1 MEPISRFMI
10 RLLVGYRIADF
21 GRTRPGELAHRG
33 GLVHFGDLEGA
44 HCVDHTADDFAGGGI
59 CHVAHLA
66 IDGERV
72 AHLHAVLG
80 ADIDDDGAIRRSI
93 RYQAVNLDDL
103 NGPRGQRR
111 RLLIQTGSHVSGR
124 LVDGLAQDGVGEVG
138 ILHIERATAPAAGV
152 SAGAQDAGARARLF
166 AVALHRGQDLGGRR
180 VDHARGNGTHG
191 GGFGSFHAAD
201 SEAAQRVG
209 RRTAADGGT
218 LIVTAELGD
227 AADDDGIDTENAGDL
242 GGAGGVGAV
251 AVGEILLRQDLV
263 ELFAF
268 DDGEDAIVHQLVDED
283 VGNALADILIGSE
296 HRGDSALYGR
306 VIEVHHGDTL
316 LLLGRCS
323 GNQREAQHK
332 TRNSAHRSLVAKHRP
347 IRGGRQRVR
356 YYYKPKEVHGYSASA
371 RATLARTSTGSGW
384 STRITVARGPE
395 GRQRW
400 NIRGAGKPAKMLIS
414 GTRQAAATC
423 WPAES

>member
-10 RLLVGYRIADF
+10 RLLVGYRVADF
-21 GRTRPGELAHRG
+21 GGSGPGELAHRG
-33 GLVHFGDLEGA
+33 RLVHFGDLEGA
-44 HCVDHTADDFAGGGI
+44 HGVDHTADDFAGGGI

-66 IDGERV
+66 IDGQGV
-72 AHLHAVLG
+72 AHFHAVLG

-93 RYQAVNLDDL
+93 RHQAVNLDDL

-111 RLLIQTGSHVSGR
+111 RLLIQTVSHVGGR
-124 LVDGLAQDGVGEVG
+124 LVDRRPQNGVGEVG
-138 ILHIERATAPAAGV
+138 TLHIEPRATRAAV
-152 SAGAQDAGARARLF
+152 ASTRSQDTGAAARLF

-296 HRGDSALYGR
+296 HRGDSALHGR

-323 GNQREAQHK
+323 GNQREARYQ
-332 TRNSAHRSLVAKHRP
+332 TRNSAHKSPVAKHRP
-347 IRGGRQRVR
+347 IRYSRQRFR
-356 YYYKPKEVHGYSASA
+356 YYYNPKEVHGYSASA
-371 RATLARTSTGSGW
+371 RAT
-384 STRITVARGPE
+384 
-395 GRQRW
+395 
-400 NIRGAGKPAKMLIS
+400 
-414 GTRQAAATC
+414 
-423 WPAES
+423 

>member
-10 RLLVGYRIADF
+10 RLLVGDHVADL
-21 GRTRPGELAHRG
+21 GGSGPRELAHRG

-44 HCVDHTADDFAGGGI
+44 HGVDHTADDPAAGGI
-59 CHVAHLA
+59 FHVAHLA
-66 IDGERV
+66 VDGERV
-72 AHLHAVLG
+72 AHLDAVLG

-93 RYQAVNLDDL
+93 RHQAVNLDGLD
-103 NGPRGQRR
+103 GRRGQRR
-111 RLLIQTGSHVSGR
+111 RLLIQTVSHVRGR
-124 LVDGLAQDGVGEVG
+124 LVDGRAQNSVGEVG
-138 ILHIERATAPAAGV
+138 TLHLEPPTTGAAV
-152 SAGAQDAGARARLF
+152 ASTGAQDASAAARLF

-268 DDGEDAIVHQLVDED
+268 DDGEDAIVHQLVDD
-283 VGNALADILIGSE
+283 YVGNAFADILIGPE
-296 HRGDSALYGR
+296 HHGDSDMHGR
-306 VIEVHHGDTL
+306 VIEVHHGETL
-316 LLLGRCS
+316 LLLGRGS
-323 GNQREAQHK
+323 GNQREAHYK
-332 TRNSAHRSLVAKHRP
+332 TRNSAHKSPVAKHRP
-347 IRGGRQRVR
+347 IRYSRQRFR
-356 YYYKPKEVHGYSASA
+356 YYYNPKEVHGYSASA
-371 RATLARTSTGSGW
+371 RAT
-384 STRITVARGPE
+384 
-395 GRQRW
+395 
-400 NIRGAGKPAKMLIS
+400 
-414 GTRQAAATC
+414 
-423 WPAES
+423 